1 MSRYFN
7 LTPECYL
14 IIGDGRSAV
23 YNLDT
28 GAIVAL
34 DEEQTKAMTLAESKK
49 PIEDDAAV
57 YEYMAGKGWG
67 FYSSAPVFVDKAR
80 PLNVFSER
88 RIWQLQMLFIMAVLQ
103 VTNQCN
109 KNCPDC
115 GKTFCPACVSEKHE
129 GPQNE
134 LTVEQWLS
142 VIDDLA
148 EAGCKSVLFTG
159 GESLLYSSLTKL
171 VERVR
176 STGMEAVVQTNGEV
190 SLKGIPE
197 DVAISV
203 LVSQGSNIELILK
216 NLQGRDKVSII
227 AQDVDVQSTFL
238 RIPEAW
244 SIRRTCSAELLKG
257 KLHLKGTKLDDFFNR
272 KLKDPCLNGKM
283 YILSDGSV
291 VPCLQGRREVL
302 GSILTDGFSGVF
314 RKLTVDYWCAQI
326 DHRLAEKRCGNCEF
340 RYGCSVCRFSD
351 VEDSCFY
358 DPKQKI

>member
-14 IIGDGRSAV
+14 IIGVDRSAV

-34 DEEQTKAMTLAESKK
+34 DEEQTRAMTLAETKT

-57 YEYMAGKGWG
+57 YEYLAGKGWG
-67 FYSSAPVFVDKAR
+67 FYSSSPVFVDKAR
-80 PLNVFSER
+80 PLNVFGER
-88 RIWQLQMLFIMAVLQ
+88 RIWQQQMQFITAVLQ

-109 KNCPDC
+109 RRCPDC
-115 GKTFCPACVSEKHE
+115 GKTFCPACVTESHE
-129 GPQNE
+129 GKQNE
-134 LTVEQWLS
+134 LTVEQWQS

-148 EAGCKSVLFTG
+148 EAGCKSVMFTG
-159 GESLLYSSLTKL
+159 GESLLYGGLPEL
-171 VERVR
+171 IARVR

-190 SLKGIPE
+190 APKGVPE

-203 LVSQGSNIELILK
+203 LVSQASDLKLILK

-227 AQDVDVQSTFL
+227 AQDVDAQSISSC
-238 RIPEAW
+238 IPEEW
-244 SIRRTCSAELLKG
+244 NIRGTCSAEPVKG
-257 KLHLKGTKLDDFFNR
+257 KLHMSSAELDDFFNR

-291 VPCLQGRREVL
+291 VPCLQGRSKVL
-302 GSILTDGFSGVF
+302 GNILTDDFSRVF
-314 RKLTVDYWCAQI
+314 KKLTVDYWYAEI
-326 DHRLAEKRCGNCEF
+326 DHRLAEKRCGSCEF

-358 DPKQKI
+358 DPK